1 MGPDGMHPQV
11 LMEQA
16 YVIVG
21 SLLIIF
27 ESSWRLVERTEG
39 WEKVNATTLSK
50 KGNNG
55 ETENYRPNRLSLITG
70 KLKKQIILE
79 TISKVIKAKKM
90 LESSQR
96 LLTEQKS
103 CLDSLITFYDEM
115 TTLVDEQRT
124 VSIV

>member
-11 LMEQA
+11 LMEQV

-21 SLLIIF
+21 SLLVIF
-27 ESSWRLVERTEG
+27 ESSWRLVERTEV
-39 WEKVNATTLSK
+39 WKTVNATTLSR

-79 TISKVIKAKKM
+79 TISKVI
-90 LESSQR
+90 
-96 LLTEQKS
+96 
-103 CLDSLITFYDEM
+103 
-115 TTLVDEQRT
+115 
-124 VSIV
+124 